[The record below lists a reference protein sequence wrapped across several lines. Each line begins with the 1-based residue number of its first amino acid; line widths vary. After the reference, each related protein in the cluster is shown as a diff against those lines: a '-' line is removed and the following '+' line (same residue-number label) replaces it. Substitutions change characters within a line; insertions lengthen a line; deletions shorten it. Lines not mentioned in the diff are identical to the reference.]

1 LGRIAR
7 VQRESSPSTAPNALF
22 GIQALPT
29 TPPAATLPSRRSSRR
44 VFLPSAILGV
54 VIVAWSG
61 FWWYACT
68 RVQGEWDNF
77 VARQAEL
84 GRQITCG
91 DQGLAGYPFRLEM
104 HCGGPQVVS
113 TKPGQAF
120 SLTLGDLNAVAQVYQ
135 PNKAVLE
142 AKGPL
147 TLIDNDGSKITASW
161 QSAEASMAIWTSGP
175 QNADVVIKNLDASAN
190 RGGEALPL
198 FSGTNIE
205 AHIRVAEGA
214 NAAPGAYDLVAKA
227 DAAAIPLLDA
237 RLGNPAPLS
246 AQVQGTITKMDL
258 RPQPLPERLR
268 TWAAEG
274 GTLTIVLAQVNRG
287 PTSVKATGTV
297 ALDTEGRPA
306 GDLVMALAGVNE
318 LTNTLSQ
325 SGLVPGKFTSLIGVG
340 LQMLGKPSNIDGKAA
355 VEVPLKLN
363 NGRVSIGAFPAGK
376 LPSLF

>member
-1 LGRIAR
+1 M
-7 VQRESSPSTAPNALF
+7 
-22 GIQALPT
+22 PT
-29 TPPAATLPSRRSSRR
+29 TPPAATLQSPRSSRR

-54 VIVAWSG
+54 IIVAWSG
-61 FWWYACT
+61 FWWYAST

-113 TKPGQAF
+113 TRPGQAF

-147 TLIDNDGSKITASW
+147 TLMDSDGSKITASW
-161 QSAEASMAIWTSGP
+161 KSAEASMAIWTSGP
-175 QNADVVIKNLDASAN
+175 QNADVVINNLDASAN

-246 AQVQGTITKMDL
+246 AQVQGTITKIDL
-258 RPQPLPERLR
+258 RPQTLPERLR

-297 ALDTEGRPA
+297 ALDTEGHPT

-318 LTNTLSQ
+318 LTNALSQ

-363 NGRVSIGAFPAGK
+363 NGKVSIGAFPAGK